1 MGQPTKLETYVE
13 ASTASRELIH
23 CGCKK
28 GCTGCCRCK
37 KAAFKCTALCQCSGE
52 HKISSLNMNFK
63 FNELLIVNS
72 LHQSIKKLS
81 ITLDQNKIKSLF
93 KFQITFYNKSFN
105 LISNMTTFDKN

>member
-1 MGQPTKLETYVE
+1 MDHLPE

-28 GCTGCCRCK
+28 GCTGRCK
-37 KAAFKCTALCQCSGE
+37 CKKVALKCTALCQCSGE
-52 HKISSLNMNFK
+52 HKIFLLNTNFK

-81 ITLDQNKIKSLF
+81 ITLDQNKVK
-93 KFQITFYNKSFN
+93 T
-105 LISNMTTFDKN
+105 

>member
-1 MGQPTKLETYVE
+1 MNHLPE

-23 CGCKK
+23 CGCRK
-28 GCTGCCRCK
+28 GCTGCCKCK

-52 HKISSLNMNFK
+52 HKISLLNTNFK

-81 ITLDQNKIKSLF
+81 ISLDQNKVQS
-93 KFQITFYNKSFN
+93 
-105 LISNMTTFDKN
+105 